1 MQTLVLSYHHMGP
14 RDLVVSLDSK
24 SFNLLR
30 YLPGPVYLFPTGSCC
45 VAQPDLKLEAIVL
58 PKALEYP

>member
-1 MQTLVLSYHHMGP
+1 MQALVLSYHHVGP

-24 SFNLLR
+24 SFNLLS

-45 VAQPDLKLEAIVL
+45 VTQPDLKLEAIVL
-58 PKALEYP
+58 PKALE